1 MFSIIIPLYNKAPY
15 IQNALNSI
23 INQSFKDFEVIII
36 DDGSTDDGV
45 LKVNEFFQR
54 ESTPFTDWR
63 LISQQNKG
71 VSSARN
77 YGVSLAKFEFI
88 AFLDADDWWATDYL
102 LNMKGLIDSYP
113 EAGIYG
119 SSYYKV
125 KNNLNIPASIG
136 VDKGFTNGLINYF
149 KVYANTLW
157 MPLWTGATII
167 KKSAFIELNGFKASL
182 KLGEDFDLWLRVAL
196 KHPVAY
202 ISKPLAYYNQDVEL
216 ANRAIGLKH
225 YEPQEHVLFQ
235 DYSEIDN
242 PDFKSLF
249 EKLALYGFLPYY
261 ASGKNLREVK
271 SILKGFNWKNHP
283 FKYRLIYRYIPRF
296 IFQSFFKAQMF
307 GSQLKRL
314 LLGLIKS

>member
-182 KLGEDFDLWLRVAL
+182 KLGEDFDLWSRVAIFY
-196 KHPVAY
+196 PVAFLN
-202 ISKPLAYYNQDVEL
+202 KPLAYYNQDVDFKT
-216 ANRAIGLKH
+216 RAVGTRL
-225 YEPQEHVLFQ
+225 YESQEHILFTN
-235 DYSEIDN
+235 YSEQLMGN
-242 PDFKSLF
+242 TDFVYLF
-249 EKLALYGFLPYY
+249 ERLALYGLLPYY
-261 ASGKNLREVK
+261 AYKKNLAEVK
-271 SILKGFNWKNHP
+271 LILKSIDWRRHEL
-283 FKYRLIYRYIPRF
+283 KYF
-296 IFQSFFKAQMF
+296 IFYRFFSPLMLKYWIF
-307 GSQLKRL
+307 LNSLGSKLKNL
-314 LLGLIKS
+314 LLK